1 MEEDKYLLSQG
12 TYVSFWN
19 QARSY
24 AIVRRVTNAGIVFQI
39 YKVTGTA
46 ATPSRLE
53 FNVGDT
59 AFFSWHNV
67 PNLKLEKAPPEDEVS
82 YASWT

>member
-1 MEEDKYLLSQG
+1 
-12 TYVSFWN
+12 VSFWN

-39 YKVTGTA
+39 YKVIGGHGA
-46 ATPSRLE
+46 VEDRLE
-53 FNVGDT
+53 FNVGDL

-67 PNLKLEKAPPEDEVS
+67 PNLKLEKAPVEEE
-82 YASWT
+82 YGRR